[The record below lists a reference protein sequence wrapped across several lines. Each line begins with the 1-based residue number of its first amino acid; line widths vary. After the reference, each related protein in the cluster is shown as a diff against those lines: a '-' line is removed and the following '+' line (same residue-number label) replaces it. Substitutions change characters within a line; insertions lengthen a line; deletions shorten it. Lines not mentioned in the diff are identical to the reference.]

1 MQLVALGDEETLSAF
16 SSPELPGA
24 RGGGTTSP
32 TVVIAAFSRQVLFAW
47 TGRPDTAEHAHLVLT
62 LLIVGTC
69 LNGLMNFPSSLQ
81 IAHGWTRLIVG
92 VNALAVLVIVP
103 LEGFGARR
111 WGARGAAVGWLIL
124 NASYVLFVVPLM
136 HRRLLRGQ
144 HWRWYREDVL
154 APGLGALLVGLLAR
168 LVTPP
173 TPRDRGRWSSWPWS
187 TPWPRASRRSRCR
200 SRGRRCAPRCTG
212 CGSGGRRRRAAL

>member
-1 MQLVALGDEETLSAF
+1 MII
-16 SSPELPGA
+16 P
-24 RGGGTTSP
+24 P

-69 LNGLMNFPSSLQ
+69 LNGLMNFPSSSRSPTVDP
-81 IAHGWTRLIVG
+81 AHRG

-124 NASYVLFVVPLM
+124 NASYVL
-136 HRRLLRGQ
+136 RRPA
-144 HWRWYREDVL
+144 WRTGGCSAVSTGAGTARTCWPPGSARCSWGCSL
-154 APGLGALLVGLLAR
+154 A
-168 LVTPP
+168 
-173 TPRDRGRWSSWPWS
+173 S
-187 TPWPRASRRSRCR
+187 
-200 SRGRRCAPRCTG
+200 
-212 CGSGGRRRRAAL
+212 